1 MDVGV
6 ADSFVRKWVIFLQD
20 IVILR
25 KIKIHGIFGN
35 FQRDY
40 SVSRPWSLAFT
51 SILMVPEELIHLPFS
66 SASVQLVPIE

>member
-20 IVILR
+20 IVIL
-25 KIKIHGIFGN
+25 IMGFLAN

>member
-25 KIKIHGIFGN
+25 KIKIHGIFGK
-35 FQRDY
+35 
-40 SVSRPWSLAFT
+40 
-51 SILMVPEELIHLPFS
+51 FS
-66 SASVQLVPIE
+66 ERLLCVKTLEPGFHVHSDGPRGIDSSPVLFCFCSACSH